1 MIEKKI
7 EFESMTFQFEIEKD
21 IWKLSLAKSQT
32 KVKDFRQLALIT
44 EKSSFFVPAIVEE
57 EHDQLVFSFTVDNKM
72 KNWDDVKK
80 LGRNDKLRSLCNI
93 ERFIE
98 CLSTR
103 MTFFLHP
110 DNLLFDDNLVP
121 SIVYRGIRDLVPP
134 YTIDPMNFLHQY
146 KCLAVAL
153 FSKKYS
159 FDELYSGSLNN
170 AKDTEFERKIS
181 EINDIHALITFLED
195 SYRTEQKTTEQNM
208 QLVPQKR
215 FRLFKQ
221 LSITM
226 IVLSVLLATP
236 LAYFGFVK
244 VPYQEKLLTAHHDFL
259 ASDYGQVIS
268 DLEGQN
274 ADKFPNTTR
283 YILAYS
289 YINSEV
295 MEGEQKAVIMKNISL
310 KSDKNY
316 LLYWIHNGRGE
327 LEESTDL
334 AKYIEDPVLIIY
346 GLIKQIEQVKN
357 NPDLAGSEREE
368 QVKELEEQLK
378 NYQEKYDLLPEDD
391 LTNPAS
397 EYEPGEAEKSEV
409 EEKPETEEDKSEEEN
424 PDSSTK

>member
-1 MIEKKI
+1 MTEKTIEI
-7 EFESMTFQFEIEKD
+7 ESMTFKFEIEQD
-21 IWKLSLAKSQT
+21 IWRLSLAKSQT
-32 KVKDFRQLALIT
+32 RVKDFRQLALIT
-44 EKSSFFVPAIVEE
+44 EKSSFFVPVAVED
-57 EHDQLVFSFTVDNKM
+57 EHDLFVFSFTVDKEM
-72 KNWDDVKK
+72 KKWDDIKK
-80 LGRNDKLRSLCNI
+80 LGRNDKLRSLCNVA
-93 ERFIE
+93 RFNE
-98 CLSTR
+98 CLSSR

-110 DNLLFDDNLVP
+110 ENLLFDDNLIP

-134 YTIDPMNFLHQY
+134 YAIDTSKFLHQY

-170 AKDTEFERKIS
+170 AKDTEFERKIG
-181 EINDIHALITFLED
+181 EIKDIHALIIFLED
-195 SYRTEQKTTEQNM
+195 SYRNEQKTTEQNM

-226 IVLSVLLATP
+226 IALSILLAAP

-244 VPYQEKLLTAHHDFL
+244 MPYQEKLLAAHHDFL

-268 DLEGQN
+268 DLEGLD
-274 ADKFPNTTR
+274 AEKFPNSTR

-295 MEGEQKAVIMKNISL
+295 IGEQKAVIMKNISL

-316 LLYWIHNGRGE
+316 LLYWIYNGRGE
-327 LEESTDL
+327 LEKSTDL

-357 NPDLAGSEREE
+357 DPELAGSEREE

-391 LTNPAS
+391 LTNPDS
-397 EYEPGEAEKSEV
+397 EYEPGEAEQSET
-409 EEKPETEEDKSEEEN
+409 EKEPETNEDN
-424 PDSSTK
+424 

>member
-1 MIEKKI
+1 MSEKII
-7 EFESMTFQFEIEKD
+7 EFESMTFGFEIEQD

-44 EKSSFFVPAIVEE
+44 EKSSFFVPAVVED
-57 EHDQLVFSFTVDNKM
+57 EHDLLVFSFTVDNKM
-72 KNWDDVKK
+72 KKWDDVKK
-80 LGRNDKLRSLCNI
+80 LERNDKLRSLCNVG
-93 ERFIE
+93 RFNE

-134 YTIDPMNFLHQY
+134 YTIDTSKFLHQY

-170 AKDTEFERKIS
+170 AKDTEFERKIG
-181 EINDIHALITFLED
+181 EINDIHALIFFLED
-195 SYRTEQKTTEQNM
+195 SYRTEQKKTEQNM

-226 IVLSVLLATP
+226 IVLSVLLAVP

-274 ADKFPNTTR
+274 ADKFPNSTR

-295 MEGEQKAVIMKNISL
+295 MGDEQKAVIMKNISL

-316 LLYWIHNGRGE
+316 LLYWIYNGRGK

-357 NPDLAGSEREE
+357 DPDLAGSEREE

-378 NYQEKYDLLPEDD
+378 SYQEKYDLLPEDD
-391 LTNPAS
+391 LTNPES
-397 EYEPGEAEKSEV
+397 EYEPGDAEQGEV
-409 EEKPETEEDKSEEEN
+409 EEKPETKEEKSE
-424 PDSSTK
+424 K